1 MEAAEE
7 PSSAESAAAPVVA
20 AAADC
25 PRGFLLAT
33 RSDCDRS
40 TRAALPPAPF
50 AGSSPAAAVPAAG
63 GGSGAFFFRPVPYLF
78 SVSG

>member
-1 MEAAEE
+1 MEAADE
-7 PSSAESAAAPVVA
+7 PSSAESAAA
-20 AAADC
+20 DC
-25 PRGFLLAT
+25 PRGLLLAT

-50 AGSSPAAAVPAAG
+50 AGSSPTAAAVPAAG